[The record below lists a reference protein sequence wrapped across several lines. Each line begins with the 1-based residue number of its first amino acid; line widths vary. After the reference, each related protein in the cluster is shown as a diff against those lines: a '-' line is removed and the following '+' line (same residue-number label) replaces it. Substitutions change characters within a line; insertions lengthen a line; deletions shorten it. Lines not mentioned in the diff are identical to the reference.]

1 MKTSSAPRYLFPALF
16 LVAIVLLVLPASALM
31 SGAANKPIAVVP
43 QASTNPGQ
51 VGKWNPALIP
61 FKTVPLHIS
70 LLPNGKILYW
80 GRDKVMNGANLED
93 VTGTSKTYVVD
104 PLFFFNDPLGHTLT
118 FTNGSTNLFCSG
130 HSFLP
135 DGRLLV
141 TGGHE
146 KNSAF
151 PFTEGLGDRSINIF
165 DYTKANVSTDLPW
178 STLPTALNLGRW
190 YPYNV
195 TLANGNVVILGGSYW
210 TNRNTPGVQPLSDR
224 NPMPEKYTFDPNGLG
239 SVTPYQQDQNP
250 NGPIDVYPLVHLMND
265 GRIMVTGLSSRLFD
279 PNDPA
284 MVGHFTGYPTGFF
297 GTSPGQSQYN
307 PSSALYD
314 VASGKIL
321 VMGGAAGMG
330 GQPVREAVAADTSI
344 LSNWQSAGSMA
355 FKRKFHTATILPDG
369 KVLVSGGTQCTGGNH
384 IICTEFPTLADGAAV
399 IRPELWS
406 PGSPTV
412 WTTMAPSPSAIPRVY
427 HSIALLLPD
436 ATVLVGA
443 GGLPGALG
451 EPGAGTDTNS
461 PQFRGYGH
469 PDAEIFSPPYLF
481 DAAGNP
487 AVRPVI
493 TSIQSTKIGLGQ
505 AMQVG
510 FTSTTAISSVV
521 LVRNGSVTHGNNQ
534 DQRRIPLNFTTNGST
549 LNVTM
554 PTSGNV
560 CPPGPYMLFILNS
573 AGTPSVAKI
582 ITVSTTPV
590 VQNGDTVWVEDNLP
604 AGAIPDGIAEGW
616 NWIGSNP
623 TPFSGALANQSNIV
637 AGLHQHFFYGAT
649 ETLTINTGDKLMAY
663 VYIDPANLPSEIML
677 QWNDGTWEHRAYW
690 GANLITWG
698 TDGMNSRRFMG
709 PLPPA
714 GQWVRLE
721 VPASQVGLEGRT
733 LNGLAF
739 SMYGGRATW
748 DRAGKSSGTTP
759 PSKNV
764 ASAANGA
771 IASASS
777 SASTNFPPAAA
788 INGDRTGSTWGT
800 PTGGWN
806 DNTPG
811 EYSQDWVRVDFNG
824 TKTINEIDVYTLR
837 DNFASQSTDPSLTET
852 FNTAQNTGQGVTS
865 YDVQYL
871 SGQGWITIDCGNPTN
886 PCGRVVNNN
895 KVRRQF
901 IFSPVTTSAVRVAVH
916 GSVPFTFA
924 NNYSRL
930 VEIEAYS
937 NIGSTNLALGRTA
950 TQSSTLYTTAAAAV
964 DGNRDGNFA
973 NSSVTHTNSSAQPWW
988 QVDLGSVQNLDSV
1001 KLWNRTDCCGDRLS
1015 NFYVLVSDSPFSSTD
1030 LMTTLGQPGV
1040 SGYYTPGQAGPM
1052 ISIGVGRTGRY
1063 VRVQLAGT
1071 NFLSLAEVEVMSAVD
1086 LALGKPATQSS
1097 TLYTSAAAAVDG
1109 NRDGN
1114 FANASVTH
1122 TSSTFQPWWQVDLGT
1137 SQNLDTIRLWN
1148 RTDCCGDRLS
1158 NFYVLVSDQPFV
1170 STDLNTT
1177 LFQAGVSSYYT
1188 AGQAGTMTAIT
1199 LGRTGRYVRVQL
1211 TGTNSLS
1218 LAEVEI
1224 SGSGQL
1230 NVAQAVSGSTFP
1242 RATASSTFS
1251 AGYPASAVINGDR
1264 TGQNWGNGGGW
1275 NDATE
1280 GQFGSDWLQVNFAG
1294 TKTINEIDVFTL
1306 RDNFASQTG
1315 QPTLTETFN
1324 TALNTGQGITS
1335 FSVQYFNGTSWVD
1348 IPNGQVIFNNNV
1360 WRRFTFSPISTSA
1373 IRVLVRDAVVWTISA
1388 NNYSRIVE
1396 VEAWEP

>member
-1 MKTSSAPRYLFPALF
+1 MKTSSGPRYLFPALF
-16 LVAIVLLVLPASALM
+16 LVAVVLMVLPARALM
-31 SGAANKPIAVVP
+31 NNRTNKSTAAAP

-51 VGKWNPALIP
+51 VGQWNSVLIP

-80 GRDKVMNGANLED
+80 GRDKVTVGANLED
-93 VTGTSKTYVVD
+93 VSGTSKTYVVD
-104 PLFFFNDPLGHTLT
+104 PQFFFNDPLGHTLT

-146 KNSAF
+146 KDSAF
-151 PFTEGLGDRSINIF
+151 PFTEGLGDRSVNIF
-165 DYTKANVSTDLPW
+165 DYTKANTSTDTPW
-178 STLPTALNLGRW
+178 TTLVNALNFGRW

-195 TLANGNVVILGGSYW
+195 TLANGDVAIIGGSYW
-210 TNRNTPGVQPLSDR
+210 TNRSTPNVQPLSAP
-224 NPMPEKYTFDPNGLG
+224 NKNPEKYTFNPSGNG
-239 SVTPYQQDQNP
+239 SITMYQEDENP
-250 NGPIDVYPLVHLMND
+250 PGNTDVYPLLHLLKD
-265 GRIMVTGLSSRLFD
+265 GRIMVTGVSSRLFVPDD
-279 PNDPA
+279 PT
-284 MVGHFTGYPTGFF
+284 MVGHFTGYPSGYF
-297 GTSPGQSQYN
+297 GPPPGSSQYN

-314 VASGKIL
+314 VANGKIL
-321 VMGGAAGMG
+321 VMGGAPGMG
-330 GQPVREAVAADTSI
+330 GQPIKEAVTADTSI
-344 LSNWQSAGSMA
+344 SGGWQSAGAMA
-355 FKRKFHTATILPDG
+355 FKRKFHTTTILPDG
-369 KVLVSGGTQCTGGNH
+369 KVLVSGGTQCTGANY
-384 IICTEFPTLADGAAV
+384 ITCTEFPNPSDGAAV
-399 IRPELWS
+399 INPELWS
-406 PGSPTV
+406 PNSPTV

-436 ATVLVGA
+436 ATVLIGA
-443 GGLPGALG
+443 GGLPGAFG

-493 TSIQSTKIGLGQ
+493 TSVQSTKIGLGQ

-510 FTSTTAISSVV
+510 FTSSTAISSVV
-521 LVRNGSVTHGNNQ
+521 LIRNGSVTHGNNQ
-534 DQRRIPLNFTTNGST
+534 DQRRIPLNFTTSGNT

-554 PTSGNV
+554 PATGNI
-560 CPPGPYMLFILNS
+560 CPPGPYMLFILN
-573 AGTPSVAKI
+573 ANGTPSVAKI
-582 ITVSTTPV
+582 ISVSTTPV
-590 VQNGDTVWVEDNLP
+590 QLNGDTVWVEDALP
-604 AGAIPDGIAEGW
+604 TGAIPDGISEGW
-616 NWIGSNP
+616 NWISSNP

-637 AGLHQHFFYGAT
+637 AGVHQHFFYGAT
-649 ETLTINTGDKLMAY
+649 DTLTINTGDKLFAY
-663 VYIDPANLPSEIML
+663 VYIDPANLPNEIML

-690 GANLITWG
+690 GANLIGWG
-698 TDGMNSRRFMG
+698 TDGTNSRRYMG

-721 VPASQVGLEGRT
+721 VPASSVGLEGRT

-739 SMYGGRATW
+739 SMWGGRATW
-748 DRAGKSSGTTP
+748 DRAGKSSGTT
-759 PSKNV
+759 STAKNV
-764 ASAANGA
+764 AAAANGA
-771 IASASS
+771 VASASS
-777 SASTNFPPAAA
+777 IANTNFPAAAA
-788 INGDRTGSTWGT
+788 INGDRTGTTWGT

-806 DNTPG
+806 DG
-811 EYSQDWVRVDFNG
+811 SQGDYSQDWVRVDFNG
-824 TKTINEIDVYTLR
+824 SKTINEIDVYTLR
-837 DNFASQSTDPSLTET
+837 DNFASQTTDPTLTET
-852 FNTAQNTGQGVTS
+852 FNTAPNTGLGITS

-886 PCGRVVNNN
+886 PCGRVINNN

-916 GSVPFTFA
+916 GSVPYTSA
-924 NNYSRL
+924 TNYSRL

-937 NIGSTNLALGRTA
+937 SIGSTNLALGRPA
-950 TQSSTLYTTAAAAV
+950 TQSSTLYTTAGAAV

-973 NSSVTHTNSSAQPWW
+973 NASVTHTNNTAQPWW

-1015 NFYVLVSDSPFSSTD
+1015 NFYVLVSDTPFNSTD
-1030 LMTTLGQPGV
+1030 LMMTLGQAGV
-1040 SGYYTPGQAGPM
+1040 SAYYTPGQAGPM
-1052 ISIGVGRTGRY
+1052 LSVGVGRTGRY

-1086 LALGKPATQSS
+1086 LALGKSATQSS

-1109 NRDGN
+1109 NHDGN
-1114 FANASVTH
+1114 FGNASVTH
-1122 TSSTFQPWWQVDLGT
+1122 TSNTFQPWWQVDLGV

-1158 NFYVLVSDQPFV
+1158 NFYVLVSDQPFA

-1177 LFQAGVSSYYT
+1177 LMQSGVSSYYT

-1199 LGRTGRYVRVQL
+1199 VGRTGRYVRVQL
-1211 TGTNSLS
+1211 SGTNFLS

-1230 NVAQAVSGSTFP
+1230 NVAQSTSGAH
-1242 RATASSTFS
+1242 ATASSTFS
-1251 AGYPASAVINGDR
+1251 ASYPASSVIDGDR
-1264 TGQNWGNGGGW
+1264 TGRNFGNGGGW

-1294 TKTINEIDVFTL
+1294 THSINEIDVFTL

-1315 QPTLTETFN
+1315 QPTLTDTFN
-1324 TALNTGQGITS
+1324 TAPNTGQGITS
-1335 FSVQYFNGTSWVD
+1335 FSVQYFNGSTWVD
-1348 IPNGQVIFNNNV
+1348 IPNGVVVFNNNV

-1373 IRVLVRDAVVWTISA
+1373 IRVMVRDAVVWTNSP